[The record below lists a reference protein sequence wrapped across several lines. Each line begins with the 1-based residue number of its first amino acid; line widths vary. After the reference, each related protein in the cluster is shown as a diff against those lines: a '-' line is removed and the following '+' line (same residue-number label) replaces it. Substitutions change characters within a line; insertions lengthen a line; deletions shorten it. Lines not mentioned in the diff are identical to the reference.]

1 MRMAGLALLAMSWS
15 AVAAAQSEA
24 RVLLIAPAEAELTAR
39 ILGQTRDLGVTLEV
53 ADGAAPQSSELAA
66 LAGRARAAAIVVWTE
81 PRRGI
86 GLDLYVLRVDNAE
99 LRARHVSTPERE
111 ALASSTTAEMAALV
125 VRSELAA
132 LLSELKAE
140 RERAQAPPQAP
151 TAPAPEATALRAPA
165 GTPAPVPATASRSDQ
180 PPWRVLLA
188 YRPSRPFRSAFAHAL
203 ALGVRRDLRGFALG
217 LGIVGSLPLSLHK
230 SSTEIR
236 VNRLQLRLEG
246 LKHWDLRP
254 ELRVALGVAAGLS
267 VDFRSTRAVAAD
279 LMRTGDAV
287 TFSGT
292 FGLLAHLDWAFSQH
306 VGAMLALGADV
317 VPWRT
322 EFVYRDGPDS
332 GRVARLSWLDIWAL
346 VGFFTRFGG

>member
-1 MRMAGLALLAMSWS
+1 
-15 AVAAAQSEA
+15 
-24 RVLLIAPAEAELTAR
+24 
-39 ILGQTRDLGVTLEV
+39 
-53 ADGAAPQSSELAA
+53 
-66 LAGRARAAAIVVWTE
+66 
-81 PRRGI
+81 
-86 GLDLYVLRVDNAE
+86 
-99 LRARHVSTPERE
+99 
-111 ALASSTTAEMAALV
+111 

-151 TAPAPEATALRAPA
+151 AAPEATAIRAPA
-165 GTPAPVPATASRSDQ
+165 DTPAPVAAGASRADR

-203 ALGVRRDLRGFALG
+203 ALGVRRDLAGFALG
-217 LGIVGSLPLSLHK
+217 LSGVGSLPLTLHK

-236 VNRLQLRLEG
+236 VSRLQLRLEG
-246 LKHWDLRP
+246 LKHWDVRP

-292 FGLLAHLDWAFSQH
+292 FGLLAQLDWAFSRH
-306 VGAMLALGADV
+306 VGATLALGADV

-322 EFVYRDGPDS
+322 EFVYRDGVGG